1 MPVDRP
7 FSPIGFALRASGCV
21 NSQKRVL
28 FYFHACLS
36 PYEEEDKE
44 EEEGKEARKGEKVE
58 ERKNE
63 RNERLIFGG
72 KEKEQSRQRTR
83 RCMADWNGRN
93 GTLERR
99 NLYTYAC
106 QSFAHLWMLTSNYYT
121 SYMRLFPSDA

>member
-1 MPVDRP
+1 M
-7 FSPIGFALRASGCV
+7 
-21 NSQKRVL
+21 
-28 FYFHACLS
+28 
-36 PYEEEDKE
+36 
-44 EEEGKEARKGEKVE
+44 E

-99 NLYTYAC
+99 NLIYVRMPEFRTLVDVDIQLLYFVYEA
-106 QSFAHLWMLTSNYYT
+106 FPLRRVN
-121 SYMRLFPSDA
+121 RLYSSLILSDGNATL